1 MGSLLLISILLAPTA
16 FVGVVWLLS
25 SAVELISKGHPTNIK
40 GTSNLQPKCIQTA
53 TKMHPTSLPVRDN
66 QGRWVTMCDNQDSA
80 GRETEGRGPANPC
93 KRSRG
98 GAVTARGMAAA
109 RRARRVGAAG
119 RGPPSAAPPAAPP
132 STRPRPAP
140 GPAGSAAGCV
150 RLSIAQQL
158 AAEQRVPQRPVGP
171 LLPRLLHPSSARLQ
185 RGEADKMSG
194 RGKIREAKRI
204 NQSVSAEE
212 GEVGWGVR
220 LQVEGVQVGR
230 ATWQEDRE

>member
-1 MGSLLLISILLAPTA
+1 MCPTPESLKWST
-16 FVGVVWLLS
+16 VVP
-25 SAVELISKGHPTNIK
+25 SAV
-40 GTSNLQPKCIQTA
+40 
-53 TKMHPTSLPVRDN
+53 
-66 QGRWVTMCDNQDSA
+66 
-80 GRETEGRGPANPC
+80 
-93 KRSRG
+93 
-98 GAVTARGMAAA
+98 
-109 RRARRVGAAG
+109 
-119 RGPPSAAPPAAPP
+119 
-132 STRPRPAP
+132 
-140 GPAGSAAGCV
+140 
-150 RLSIAQQL
+150 
-158 AAEQRVPQRPVGP
+158 PVGP